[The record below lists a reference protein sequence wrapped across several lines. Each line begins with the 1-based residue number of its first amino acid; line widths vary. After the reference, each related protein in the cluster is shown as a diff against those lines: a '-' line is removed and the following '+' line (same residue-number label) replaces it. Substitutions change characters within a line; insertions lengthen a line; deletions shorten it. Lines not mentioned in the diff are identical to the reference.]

1 MSTSPTAPP
10 EPRSAEEIQE
20 AALARL
26 RQGTNPF
33 AFSVATAGTEEN
45 CDHFDV
51 PELLDAHRHDLRAI
65 VDLYR
70 QARQPS
76 HAFAV
81 LGDSGTGKTHLLN
94 TFQTE
99 LQRDAERQG
108 SACLVVVA
116 DHFSVGVDV
125 IDFFF

>member
-1 MSTSPTAPP
+1 MPTSPSGPP
-10 EPRSAEEIQE
+10 EPRSAEEVRE

-26 RQGTNPF
+26 RHGTNPF
-33 AFSVATAGTEEN
+33 AFSVATAGTEES
-45 CDHFDV
+45 CDDFDV
-51 PELLDAHRHDLRAI
+51 PELLDGHRRDLRAI
-65 VDLYR
+65 VEQYR

-99 LQRDAERQG
+99 LQRDAEREG

-116 DHFSVGVDV
+116 
-125 IDFFF
+125 